1 MDSSEDAP
9 TSIRRDEENS
19 GGLHAE
25 AGMGTRAH
33 QAIRAQT
40 HRRRRTWGIGPRIAR
55 WERNSGHTQGT
66 QAVQLARTELDGKGS
81 ERGIELDQN
90 IFKDRGAWRAPVQR
104 AEKSWPDWSDWAGT
118 HAELNPTLQQEEGR
132 RPFSQPFPFFS

>member
-40 HRRRRTWGIGPRIAR
+40 HRRREDLGHRPKNCTLGKKLRTYTGNTGCSTGQEQSEWK
-55 WERNSGHTQGT
+55 
-66 QAVQLARTELDGKGS
+66 GK
-81 ERGIELDQN
+81 
-90 IFKDRGAWRAPVQR
+90 
-104 AEKSWPDWSDWAGT
+104 
-118 HAELNPTLQQEEGR
+118 
-132 RPFSQPFPFFS
+132 

>member
-9 TSIRRDEENS
+9 LSIRWDEKNS

-33 QAIRAQT
+33 QTIRAQT
-40 HRRRRTWGIGPRIAR
+40 HRRQRTWGIAPRMAH

-66 QAVQLARTELDGKGS
+66 QAVQLARNRAVEREVRGELGS
-81 ERGIELDQN
+81 TRT
-90 IFKDRGAWRAPVQR
+90 IFKDRGAWRVMVQR
-104 AEKSWPDWSDWAGT
+104 VEKSWM
-118 HAELNPTLQQEEGR
+118 
-132 RPFSQPFPFFS
+132 